1 MITINPKKLVKN
13 ASSSGELIFRGGLA
27 LQAEIG
33 AQNVERFGKF
43 LSTPR
48 GRTFILQ
55 QALLQSRNPKR
66 RKQIIRPASGS
77 LGEFKTTTP
86 DQQTRLYN
94 PAAPLLAKGLS
105 QEFTKLKPKR
115 HIDLGRFGTPIESR
129 TDNAVRFFDKN
140 KGIGGSLQVRY
151 GGHPG
156 DLNRYPDRKGVLN
169 DKPIDD
175 FIKFRIRDAVNGKYI
190 IFPALLSGITDN
202 SSTTPT
208 SFSYIGRADKVYVY
222 GGYDRTISFTVQVV
236 AQRKEDVKLIWE
248 KINYAK
254 GLVLPQYKQF
264 FSKDDA
270 ADNTRPVAPICYLTL
285 GDLFNNAPGFF
296 TSVNMSIPQNSTWEL
311 SDGLQVPH
319 LCTLAFE
326 FTYIGKENPTM
337 TSNHFDGIMEKQ
349 PPMPAPERPNI
360 PLPPSEDDELEDDFV
375 IEDDF

>member
-33 AQNVERFGKF
+33 VQNVERFGKF